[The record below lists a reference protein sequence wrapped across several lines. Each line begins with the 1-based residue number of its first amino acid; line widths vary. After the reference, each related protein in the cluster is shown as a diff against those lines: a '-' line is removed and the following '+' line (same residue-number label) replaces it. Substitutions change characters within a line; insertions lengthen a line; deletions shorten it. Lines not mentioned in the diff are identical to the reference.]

1 VKRLLKNILLIVAVL
16 IILLVS
22 VFFVINRYTGHGEP
36 NVETP
41 DIEGERID
49 KALQILEDGGFDYE
63 ILDTVYRDHQPL
75 LSVID
80 QNPEPGF
87 KVKNGRKIYL
97 VINSDE
103 IPDVE
108 MPDLAGKTSYR
119 QALRIL
125 ENRGLV
131 MGEKI
136 MKPHESILDP
146 DSEPVLSQHM
156 AGDTLEIE
164 PGTKIKKHSKIDLV
178 VGEMIDRGMVDSLA
192 IDDMEPELN

>member
-1 VKRLLKNILLIVAVL
+1 MVGVL
-16 IILLVS
+16 VVLLVGI
-22 VFFVINRYTGHGEP
+22 FFVINQYTGHGEP

-41 DIEGERID
+41 NIEGERID

-87 KVKNGRKIYL
+87 KVKKGRKIYL

-103 IPDVE
+103 VPEVE

-131 MGEKI
+131 MGKKI
-136 MKPHESILDP
+136 TKPHESILDP

-156 AGDTLEIE
+156 AGDTLEIA

-178 VGEMIDRGMVDSLA
+178 VGEMIDRGASDSTLINLDVDV
-192 IDDMEPELN
+192 E

>member
-1 VKRLLKNILLIVAVL
+1 MVGVLVVLLFGI
-16 IILLVS
+16 
-22 VFFVINRYTGHGEP
+22 FFVINQYTGHGEP

-41 DIEGERID
+41 NIEGERID
-49 KALQILEDGGFDYE
+49 KALQILDDGGFDYE
-63 ILDTVYRDHQPL
+63 ISDTVYRDHQPL

-87 KVKNGRKIYL
+87 KVKKGRKIYL

-103 IPDVE
+103 VPEVE

-125 ENRGLV
+125 ESRGLV
-131 MGEKI
+131 MGKKI
-136 MKPHESILDP
+136 TKPHESILDP

-156 AGDTLEIE
+156 AGDTLEIA

-178 VGEMIDRGMVDSLA
+178 VGEMIDRGATDSTL
-192 IDDMEPELN
+192 INLDPDLE